1 MSVISEYIVA
11 LAGNPNVGK
20 STIFNDFTGLHQHT
34 GNWTGKTV
42 DNARGEYNYNENK
55 YIMLD
60 LPGTYS
66 LAPTSAEE
74 AAACSFIRSKY
85 YNVIV
90 IVIDAVCARRNLKF
104 ACEVLEQTDA
114 PAIICVNLID
124 EARKKGIRFDVG
136 RLSEMTGVPA
146 IAAAARSGIGMDELK
161 VEIERAVKFG
171 VRSKRAALSHEKLY
185 GECVST
191 KGRFSDIID
200 RKIDNIILSKIFG
213 IPIILSLLLVIFWIT
228 MVGANYPSALLSL
241 AFGKLG
247 VVLRTAADK
256 VLPAGAASFLIDGIY
271 TTLTWVISVMLP
283 PMAIF
288 FPLFTLLEDA
298 GFLPRI
304 AFMLDGSFERAGV
317 HGKQSLT
324 TAMAF
329 GCNACAVTGCRII
342 DSPRERLIAII
353 TNSLIPCNGRFPMIA
368 TLIAV
373 FLCQLGGS
381 AVSRAAVM
389 LLFIILSA
397 AVSLGASFILSKT
410 VLRGEGS
417 SFVLELP
424 PYRKPQFGRVIVR
437 SLLDRTVFVLLRA
450 MAVAAPAG
458 AIIWILS
465 NVTIGERVIIEYI
478 VSALDPAAALV
489 GLDGVML
496 AAFFLGFPAN
506 EIVLPIAVM
515 IYLSGGILRELPE
528 MTELSNILTA
538 NGWTVV
544 TAVCAVIFSMFHFP
558 CSTTV
563 ITIYRETKS
572 IRWTVFSIVFPLI
585 IGVILCMAVRFVG
598 VIMGI

>member
-1 MSVISEYIVA
+1 MSVISEYVVA

-66 LAPTSAEE
+66 LTPTSAEE

-90 IVIDAVCARRNLKF
+90 IVIDAVCAKRNLRF
-104 ACEVLEQTDA
+104 ACEVLSQTDA

-124 EARKKGIRFDVG
+124 EARKKGIRFDMQ
-136 RLSEMTGVPA
+136 RLSEMTGVPV
-146 IAAAARSGIGMDELK
+146 IAAAARSGVGMDELK
-161 VEIERAVKFG
+161 QEIERAASYG
-171 VRSKRAALSHEKLY
+171 TRQKRDDLPHDELFA
-185 GECVST
+185 ECVRTS
-191 KGRFSDIID
+191 GRFADIID
-200 RKIDNIILSKIFG
+200 RKIDNIVLSKIYG
-213 IPIILSLLLVIFWIT
+213 IPIMLSLLLVIFWIT
-228 MVGANYPSALLSL
+228 MVGANYPSALLS
-241 AFGKLG
+241 AMFGKLG
-247 VVLRTAADK
+247 VILRAAADK
-256 VLPAGAASFLIDGIY
+256 ALPASAASFLIDGVY

-288 FPLFTLLEDA
+288 FPMFTLLEDA

-304 AFMLDGSFERAGV
+304 AFTLDGGFERAGA
-317 HGKQSLT
+317 HGKQALT

-373 FLCQLGGS
+373 FLCSSGAGALT
-381 AVSRAAVM
+381 RAA
-389 LLFIILSA
+389 LLLMFIVLSV
-397 AVSLGASFILSKT
+397 AVSLGASLLLSKT
-410 VLRGEGS
+410 VLRGESS

-424 PYRKPQFGRVIVR
+424 PYRKPQIGRVIVR

-458 AIIWILS
+458 AMIWVLA
-465 NVTIGERVIIEYI
+465 NVTIGERAMIEYL
-478 VSALDPAAALV
+478 VSALDPAAALI

-515 IYLSGGILRELPE
+515 MYLSGGVMHDLPE
-528 MTELSNILTA
+528 MTELSNILAA
-538 NGWTVV
+538 NGWTAV
-544 TAVCAVIFSMFHFP
+544 TAVCAIIFSMFHFP

-563 ITIYRETKS
+563 LTIYKETKS
-572 IRWTVFSIVFPLI
+572 FKWTAFSAVFPMTV
-585 IGVILCMAVRFVG
+585 GVILCMAVHFIGVFVG
-598 VIMGI
+598 Y